1 MDCGGFFMSKFCVE
15 CGTELNDEDMFCFS
29 CGTKF
34 GESKP
39 VNGSTNSGDSL
50 GGLIDK
56 GIGAAKK
63 QTDSASSLFG
73 GFKKKLNLPEK
84 GREKAME
91 DRKELQA
98 KISEILPGCAEKLGV
113 SPEECY
119 ATILI
124 ITRESF
130 QIRGTKHR
138 SEHRNAVIMTIRDDM
153 ISYIKFGRAGF
164 KVHFFN
170 SDDVF
175 SIPFKNVTS
184 ITKNKH
190 MQIELNMMGDQP
202 IKIFY
207 VDYFN
212 KKILDE
218 LLEKYNAYSS
228 GSQSTVVAEPVN
240 KADTLIKYKELL
252 DQGVLTE
259 EEFQKLKDELINS

>member
-1 MDCGGFFMSKFCVE
+1 MSKYCLE
-15 CGTELNDEDMFCFS
+15 CGQELNDEDAFCFN

-39 VNGSTNSGDSL
+39 VNGSTNGGDSL

-91 DRKELQA
+91 DRKELQS
-98 KISEILPGCAEKLGV
+98 KISDILPGCAEKLGV
-113 SPEECY
+113 APEECY
-119 ATILI
+119 ATVLI

-130 QIRGTKHR
+130 QIRGTKRR
-138 SEHRNAVIMTIRDDM
+138 SENRYAVIMTIRDDM

-170 SDDVF
+170 SDDIF
-175 SIPFKNVTS
+175 SIPFRNVTS
-184 ITKNKH
+184 ITKNKYGEA
-190 MQIELNMMGDQP
+190 ELNMMGDQP
-202 IKIFY
+202 IKLLSM
-207 VDYFN
+207 DYFHKN
-212 KKILDE
+212 IMEE
-218 LLEKYNAYSS
+218 LLEKYNAFSA
-228 GSQSTVVAEPVN
+228 GSVVPQNAPANEPVN

>member
-1 MDCGGFFMSKFCVE
+1 
-15 CGTELNDEDMFCFS
+15 
-29 CGTKF
+29 
-34 GESKP
+34 
-39 VNGSTNSGDSL
+39 
-50 GGLIDK
+50 
-56 GIGAAKK
+56 
-63 QTDSASSLFG
+63 
-73 GFKKKLNLPEK
+73 
-84 GREKAME
+84 
-91 DRKELQA
+91 
-98 KISEILPGCAEKLGV
+98 
-113 SPEECY
+113 
-119 ATILI
+119 
-124 ITRESF
+124 
-130 QIRGTKHR
+130 
-138 SEHRNAVIMTIRDDM
+138 MTIRDDM